1 MNLSAARKPDSFF
14 SCRAGAEVQ
23 PSCLAGEPCI
33 EQAFIQG
40 QEDADT
46 HKHAHWGYSH
56 MDSQSWPSVGVF
68 APQTGAKFLLQA
80 LLQVLLS
87 PCPAGFQ
94 RIAVNQKPSW
104 HDEKG
109 SGLGGGSASP
119 SPVTSHHVTR
129 SLSTSSEAL
138 SGS

>member
-1 MNLSAARKPDSFF
+1 
-14 SCRAGAEVQ
+14 
-23 PSCLAGEPCI
+23 
-33 EQAFIQG
+33 
-40 QEDADT
+40 
-46 HKHAHWGYSH
+46 

-87 PCPAGFQ
+87 PCPAGFH

-104 HDEKG
+104 YDEKS

-138 SGS
+138 S